1 MAKTMADPTILAT
14 HMSELADKRIDILRR
29 IADVGSISEA
39 ARRAGVSYKAAWQA
53 IETLG
58 NIAGGPLVEKVVGGS
73 KGGGTRLTATGE
85 EVLHIADEL
94 TRARAEV
101 LARFRLKE
109 TPGLVNIGM
118 STLRTSMRNQFPARI
133 EKMKIGSA
141 LVRLILSI
149 DDTHFIRASV
159 TMESAQLLG
168 LREGMQVL
176 ALTKATAV
184 SVSSDNLPAGSSSR
198 ENEIVGVVLRS
209 EREGRGGECTIQLP
223 SGLTVVGFA
232 RANHGLHV
240 GMRAVAIIP
249 PESIVVAL
257 NS

>member
-101 LARFRLKE
+101 DEKV
-109 TPGLVNIGM
+109 TDIIV
-118 STLRTSMRNQFPARI
+118 TL
-133 EKMKIGSA
+133 E
-141 LVRLILSI
+141 
-149 DDTHFIRASV
+149 
-159 TMESAQLLG
+159 LG
-168 LREGMQVL
+168 G
-176 ALTKATAV
+176 TKADLDRML
-184 SVSSDNLPAGSSSR
+184 S
-198 ENEIVGVVLRS
+198 EI
-209 EREGRGGECTIQLP
+209 
-223 SGLTVVGFA
+223 
-232 RANHGLHV
+232 
-240 GMRAVAIIP
+240 
-249 PESIVVAL
+249 
-257 NS
+257 

>member
-133 EKMKIGSA
+133 DKMKIGSA
-141 LVRLILSI
+141 LVRLILAI
-149 DDTHFIRASV
+149 DETHFIRASV

-184 SVSSDNLPAGSSSR
+184 TISADNCTNPESR
-198 ENEIVGVVLRS
+198 ENELVGTVLRS

-223 SGLTVVGFA
+223 SGLTIVGFA

-240 GMRAVAIIP
+240 GMRAVAAIP
-249 PESIVVAL
+249 PETIVVAL